1 MKSLIAAL
9 LASTS
14 MLASQ
19 PAKETPAATPASQPA
34 TKPANHPAPPP
45 PKPKGPMPAGHP
57 GAAPADTTLN
67 WPKARPEDVNSI
79 DAIIKA
85 FYTVPAGEKGEPR
98 DWDRYASLFSP
109 DARMIPARGD
119 DKGGA
124 MAMFVTIGEYVDLNK
139 SYFEKGGFRDTEV
152 SRKVE
157 QFGHIAQV
165 WSTFE
170 SRHSSTDAEPYIRGI
185 NSIQLLKDG
194 DRWWIVNVFWDFESP
209 DAKVPDAKAPAA
221 PADAPATEPKAAPAA
236 GDSKPAEAGH

>member
-1 MKSLIAAL
+1 MKSLIVAL

-19 PAKETPAATPASQPA
+19 PAKDAPATPAPA
-34 TKPANHPAPPP
+34 APVKPANHPAP

-57 GAAPADTTLN
+57 GAAPADPTLN

-79 DAIIKA
+79 DAIVKA
-85 FYTVPAGEKGEPR
+85 FYSVPAGEKGEPR

-157 QFGHIAQV
+157 EFGHIAQV

-170 SRHSSTDAEPYIRGI
+170 SRHAATDVEPYVRGI

-209 DAKVPDAKAPAA
+209 DAKLPDTKAPDTKA
-221 PADAPATEPKAAPAA
+221 PDAPAIDPKAAPAA
-236 GDSKPAEAGH
+236 GDSTPTKDGH